1 MSTSRILL
9 VEDHP
14 TSRKL
19 LAAMLKRSYE
29 VAVAA
34 SGQEAIGLA
43 QEHQP
48 DMVLLDVEMPG
59 MDGFETLNI
68 LRSGIIDPSV
78 PCIFL
83 TAREDSASRE
93 KGLQAG
99 AVDYL
104 TKPYDR
110 HELAIK
116 VKNHLDLYEAK
127 KEIQKANDQMAQ
139 EMEMA
144 YQLQRSLLP
153 QAFPSNSRLS
163 FSVTYKPSSKASGD
177 FYDVVEMP
185 DGRIAFAQVDVSGHG
200 VRSAMIGAM
209 FKMAFQSFV
218 REKESPSHLLSRIN
232 DNMVTVIPDSDYLTV
247 FYGIIDVNTLKLD
260 YSNAAHPKPFL
271 FRSATGDVKELFDG
285 GTIVGAFAAMEYD
298 QGSEVLCQG
307 DRLLIYTDGAT
318 EARRN
323 SDDLQLYGEARLK
336 EVFLENLAL
345 TPGEM
350 LNYIVKDIEKFQG
363 NTSFEDDVSLLLIS
377 VE

>member
-1 MSTSRILL
+1 MSNSRILL

-29 VAVAA
+29 VILAA

-43 QEHQP
+43 LEHQP
-48 DMVLLDVEMPG
+48 DMVLLDIEMPG
-59 MDGFETLNI
+59 MDGFETLDI
-68 LRSGIIDPSV
+68 LRSGVIDPSV

-83 TAREDSASRE
+83 TAREDSESRE

-110 HELAIK
+110 HELSIK
-116 VKNHLDLYEAK
+116 VKNHLELYAAK

-153 QAFPSNSRLS
+153 QAFPSNTRIS
-163 FSVTYKPSSKASGD
+163 FSVAYKPSSKASGD

-218 REKESPSHLLSRIN
+218 REKESPSQLLSRIN
-232 DNMVTVIPDSDYLTV
+232 DNMVAVIPDSDYLTV
-247 FYGIIDVNTLKLD
+247 FYGIIDVKTLRLD

-271 FRSATGDVKELFDG
+271 FRNDTGEVTELFDG
-285 GTIVGAFAAMEYD
+285 GTIVGAFEGMDYD
-298 QGSEVLCQG
+298 QGSEQLRQG
-307 DRLLIYTDGAT
+307 DRLLIYTDGVT
-318 EARRN
+318 EARRY
-323 SDDLQLYGEARLK
+323 SDDLELYGETRLK
-336 EVFLENLAL
+336 EVFMENLGL
-345 TPGEM
+345 TSEEM
-350 LNYIVKDIEKFQG
+350 LNNILRDIEKFQG
-363 NTSFEDDVSLLLIS
+363 HASFEDDVSLLLIS

>member
-1 MSTSRILL
+1 MSNSRILL

-29 VAVAA
+29 VVPAS
-34 SGQEAIGLA
+34 SGQEAIDLA
-43 QEHQP
+43 LQCQP
-48 DMVLLDVEMPG
+48 DMVLLDIEMPG
-59 MDGFETLNI
+59 MDGFETLDI
-68 LRSGIIDPSV
+68 LRSGVIDLSV

-83 TAREDSASRE
+83 TAREDSESRE

-116 VKNHLDLYEAK
+116 VKNHLDLYAAK

-153 QAFPSNSRLS
+153 QAFPSDTRIS

-218 REKESPSHLLSRIN
+218 RETESPSQLLSRIN
-232 DNMVTVIPDSDYLTV
+232 DDMVAVIPDSDYLTV
-247 FYGIIDVNTLKLD
+247 FYGIIDLETLGMH
-260 YSNAAHPKPFL
+260 YANAAHPKPFL
-271 FRSATGDVKELFDG
+271 FRKETGSIKELSEG
-285 GTIVGAFAAMEYD
+285 GTIVGAFEGMDYD
-298 QGSEVLCQG
+298 QGSEELCQG
-307 DRLLIYTDGAT
+307 DRLLIYTDGVT
-318 EARRN
+318 EAGRY
-323 SDDLQLYGEARLK
+323 DDELELYGESRLK
-336 EVFLENLAL
+336 ELFRDNLAL
-345 TPGEM
+345 TPDEM
-350 LNYIVKDIEKFQG
+350 LDAILRDIEDFQG

-377 VE
+377 VQ